1 VAATAITIF
10 HPTRLGTPGFAN
22 AGGIDRSR
30 SQAPAVVPI
39 GLRCSIGETTITE
52 KEVVIAEPPSSRLQF
67 DPATCSMARH
77 CGDSGLPHHP
87 PRLPHVRIYSK
98 YLALQIKAL
107 EQGLLEQQ
115 MQDVRWKGQRIGFRE
130 LLSENR
136 KDSVPLRAAGKNHA
150 NSQTRQEN
158 FLYFDHPHCG

>member
-1 VAATAITIF
+1 M
-10 HPTRLGTPGFAN
+10 
-22 AGGIDRSR
+22 
-30 SQAPAVVPI
+30 
-39 GLRCSIGETTITE
+39 TE

-77 CGDSGLPHHP
+77 CDDSGLPHHP
-87 PRLPHVRIYSK
+87 PRLPHVGIYSK
-98 YLALQIKAL
+98 YLALQITAI

-150 NSQTRQEN
+150 KFSNKAGEFS
-158 FLYFDHPHCG
+158 LS